1 MVQKYTDIVTILV
14 FPSVY
19 LRLTLPNPTAD
30 DLHNVLTKEQRFT
43 HRFSHMSS
51 GDEEGMTQS
60 SELSS
65 STAAAAPSGRAR
77 ATAGAIFAATRP
89 AASA

>member
-1 MVQKYTDIVTILV
+1 MVQRYTDIVTIFV

-60 SELSS
+60 SLSS